1 LSSVSRLEDNAS
13 GFNWVQ
19 LKFNM
24 PPYSSLGGACAQ
36 AGRALGR
43 LARFIRS
50 RATCDTGWG
59 PGGGRALA
67 RRRRGASLSRL
78 GCFILRE
85 MASRRLFAVR
95 RGRPVA
101 SERAVSSVRAVS
113 QTEGA
118 DAERASSSS
127 PSSGNERLLPEEK
140 MSGKRPRRGAALPT
154 VVAAETSLRTLSAVQ
169 GGGGE

>member
-1 LSSVSRLEDNAS
+1 
-13 GFNWVQ
+13 
-19 LKFNM
+19 M
-24 PPYSSLGGACAQ
+24 
-36 AGRALGR
+36 GR
-43 LARFIRS
+43 LARFMRS
-50 RATCDTGWG
+50 RATWDTGWG

-67 RRRRGASLSRL
+67 RRRRGASL
-78 GCFILRE
+78 ILRE
-85 MASRRLFAVR
+85 MASRRLFAER

-101 SERAVSSVRAVS
+101 SERAVSKVRAVS

-118 DAERASSSS
+118 EAERASSSS
-127 PSSGNERLLPEEK
+127 PSSGSERLLPLEK